1 MLYETIGIVRPG
13 NIAEVKELVLTA
25 GKLILNQGG
34 VIRDIKNWGT
44 FLLPRPVSTNQQ
56 RHTRG
61 HYFVMRYDSSIAT
74 HEEVRR
80 TMKADPRVIR
90 TANVKLGDGKLETL
104 SRFGA
109 IPWRSLEEA

>member
-44 FLLPRPVSTNQQ
+44 FLLPRPISTNQQ
-56 RHTRG
+56 RHNRG
-61 HYFVMRYDSSIAT
+61 HYFVMRYDASIAT